1 MIPRNSW
8 SRSPEDAH
16 GTFAVAGRSPYWS
29 RVCGAGRRAIGCVL
43 RTGVEVCIVD
53 RVAEPQGTVTVALI
67 GSDSGESK
75 MNFEL
80 RGSTQRCSRHPPAR
94 RVARRE
100 VQTET
105 DAPSVRGLVWVAVM
119 GVCLWF
125 ENPIACLFE
134 LVVMP
139 EIVCFSGETI
149 YWASFDHP
157 RGRVGCLAGIH
168 SAT

>member
-1 MIPRNSW
+1 MVR
-8 SRSPEDAH
+8 
-16 GTFAVAGRSPYWS
+16 
-29 RVCGAGRRAIGCVL
+29 
-43 RTGVEVCIVD
+43 RTGFLPGLTRTNTGSV
-53 RVAEPQGTVTVALI
+53 RVRSGVGSGCGVAI
-67 GSDSGESK
+67 FD
-75 MNFEL
+75 
-80 RGSTQRCSRHPPAR
+80 A
-94 RVARRE
+94 
-100 VQTET
+100 

-168 SAT
+168 SARSEEHTSELQSRGHLVCRLLMEKKKTKKN